1 MKKGIKVVLWLLL
14 VVIFFCGFSIWAEF
28 SPVAFDY
35 QYIYDRDT
43 EQELAEAFATALR
56 INHPAAYDM
65 IDPALKP
72 RLDEWMNTHQSMR
85 CKDRPEAFMV
95 GVGTNQGREAGLVCL
110 GYTGPRHFKVDD
122 IVIKDMRVVDWGEVI
137 DEGW

>member
-14 VVIFFCGFSIWAEF
+14 VVIFVCGFSIWAEF

-43 EQELAEAFATALR
+43 EHDLAAAFATALR

-85 CKDRPEAFMV
+85 CKDKPEAFMV
-95 GVGTNQGREAGLVCL
+95 GVGQGSKAVLTCL
-110 GYTGPRHFKVDD
+110 GYTGPLFFRVDN
-122 IVIKDMRVVDWGEVI
+122 IVIKNMKVI
-137 DEGW
+137 DWDEVREGD

>member
-1 MKKGIKVVLWLLL
+1 MKNRGKLLLLILCVVLLA
-14 VVIFFCGFSIWAEF
+14 CGFSIWLQE
-28 SPVAFDY
+28 SPVALDY
-35 QYIYDRDT
+35 QEIYDRDT
-43 EQELAEAFATALR
+43 EQDLAEAFATALR
-56 INHPAAYDM
+56 INHAAAYDM

-85 CKDRPEAFMV
+85 CKDRPESFMV
-95 GVGTNQGREAGLVCL
+95 GVGTERGWGATLVCL
-110 GYTGPRHFKVDD
+110 GYTGPRHFEVDD

>member
-1 MKKGIKVVLWLLL
+1 MNKSVKILLL
-14 VVIFFCGFSIWAEF
+14 VMFVVVFTCGLSIWAEY

-35 QYIYDRDT
+35 REIYDRDT
-43 EQELAEAFATALR
+43 EQDLAGAFATVLR

-72 RLDEWMNTHQSMR
+72 RLDEWMNTHQSVR
-85 CKDRPEAFMV
+85 CKDRPESFMV
-95 GVGTNQGREAGLVCL
+95 GVGTERGWGTTLVCL
-110 GYTGPRHFKVDD
+110 GYTGPRHFEADN